1 MQPLGKGALGQEGAN
16 PPVVIRYFTPTPAL
30 APYFTT
36 FYISEVNP
44 SDGGRVA
51 DWLHPE
57 WANLRF
63 FKGTNPN
70 GAIGPAEPAET
81 PQFAIVGPTSH
92 GTWFESGKMR
102 SWGIGVLPLGW
113 TKFFSGAA
121 EDYADSVV
129 DGNIDANGAI
139 FRPLYDI
146 LFGGEPEPIPDEL
159 AKINNF
165 LLGLLDKAP
174 EDEPHVLAAH
184 AALADP
190 DVATVADLSDRLG
203 LSSRSVERL
212 SRKAFGF
219 PPKLLLRRQRFLR
232 TLAHVMLDPSQNWVR
247 SLDEHYHDQAHFA
260 RDFQRFMGMTAR
272 EYMAHPHPFLSAAVH
287 GRLAAAGA
295 AMQVLHRPDAE
306 KG

>member
-1 MQPLGKGALGQEGAN
+1 MQPLGQEGSN
-16 PPVVIRYFTPTPAL
+16 PSVVIRYFTPTPVL

-36 FYISEVNP
+36 YYISEVTP
-44 SDGGRVA
+44 SKGGKVA

-57 WANLRF
+57 WANMRF
-63 FKGTNPN
+63 FKGTTPL
-70 GAIGPAEPAET
+70 GAIGPDEPAQT
-81 PQFAIVGPTSH
+81 PQFTLVGPTSYA
-92 GTWFESGKMR
+92 TWFESGYMR
-102 SWGIGVLPLGW
+102 SWGIGILPLGW
-113 TKFFSGAA
+113 AKFFSRPA
-121 EDYADSVV
+121 EDYADRFV
-129 DGNIDANGAI
+129 DGNKDPVAEV

-146 LFGGEPEPIPDEL
+146 LLGGEPDTVQNEL
-159 AKINNF
+159 AKIDNF
-165 LLGLLDKAP
+165 MLDLLKKMEP
-174 EDEPHVLAAH
+174 DEPQVLAAH

-190 DVATVADLSDRLG
+190 DVSTVADLSERIG
-203 LSSRSVERL
+203 LSSRSIERL
-212 SRKAFGF
+212 SRRAFGF
-219 PPKLLLRRQRFLR
+219 SPKLLLRRQRFLR

-260 RDFQRFMGMTAR
+260 RDFRRFMGMTAR